1 MAEEKKKPVAASHA
15 AKHPAE
21 HPAPKEVHVSLDAGP
36 AAAAA
41 ASAPA
46 SHVAPQA
53 PGHPQPTNGLGIAA
67 MILGIVAFLFGW
79 VPFFGFLA
87 GATAVILGII
97 SLKKPGVKGMGIAG
111 LITGGLAVLWSL
123 FITVIFIIAIVAAAP
138 AGVAGGQ
145 AINELNKA
153 YDSYNAENKALIEA
167 KKDYKKGETA
177 TFGQF
182 EVKVNSVKRDYV
194 FTGNE
199 SYVTP
204 DDGMEY
210 IVVNVTAKNV
220 GDDSKYLSSYDLK
233 INEDGVANASAYYD
247 VSPALKSGDIS
258 AGASTTG
265 NIVFQ
270 VTKGATD
277 LKLQYETTV
286 YDLKAGKSQDLVFT
300 LAI

>member
-15 AKHPAE
+15 AQHPAT

-41 ASAPA
+41 ASTPAPHAAPA
-46 SHVAPQA
+46 A

-67 MILGIVAFLFGW
+67 MILGIIAFIFGW

-87 GATAVILGII
+87 GATAVVLGII

-138 AGVAGGQ
+138 TGVAGGK
-145 AINELNKA
+145 AIDELNKA

-177 TFGQF
+177 IFGQF

-194 FTGNE
+194 FTGSD

-204 DDGMEY
+204 DEGMEY
-210 IVVNVTAKNV
+210 IVVNVTAKNI
-220 GDDSKYLSSYDLK
+220 GDESKYLSGYDLK
-233 INEDGVANASAYYD
+233 ISEGGVSDTSSFYD
-247 VSPALKSGDIS
+247 VSPALKSGNVS

-265 NIVFQ
+265 NIVFE
-270 VTKGATD
+270 VTKGASD

-286 YDLKAGKSQDLVFT
+286 YDLQAGKSQDLVFT

>member
-1 MAEEKKKPVAASHA
+1 MAEENKK
-15 AKHPAE
+15 PAE
-21 HPAPKEVHVSLDAGP
+21 HAPHTAPKEVHVSLND
-36 AAAAA
+36 
-41 ASAPA
+41 APA
-46 SHVAPQA
+46 PVTPVAPAHHQA
-53 PGHPQPTNGLGIAA
+53 TSGIGLAA
-67 MILGIVAFLFGW
+67 MIVGIVAFIFGW
-79 VPFFGFLA
+79 APFFGFLA
-87 GATAVILGII
+87 GVTAVILGII
-97 SLKKPGVKGMGIAG
+97 SLKKPGGKGMGIAG
-111 LITGGLAVLWSL
+111 LITGGLAVLWGLVIS
-123 FITVIFIIAIVAAAP
+123 VIFILAIVAASTT
-138 AGVAGGQ
+138 GIAGGQ

-182 EVKVNSVKRDYV
+182 EVTVNSVNRDYV
-194 FTGNE
+194 FTGSD

-220 GDDSKYLSSYDLK
+220 GADSKYLSGYDLK
-233 INEDGVANASAYYD
+233 ISEDGVSNTSSFYD

-265 NIVFQ
+265 NIVYQ
-270 VTKGATD
+270 VTKGASG
-277 LKLQYETTV
+277 LKLQYETTI
-286 YDLKAGKSQDLVFT
+286 YDLKEGKSQDLVFT

>member
-15 AKHPAE
+15 AQHPEA
-21 HPAPKEVHVSLDAGP
+21 HPAPKEVHVSLNDGP
-36 AAAAA
+36 ATAAA
-41 ASAPA
+41 ASTPHTAPA
-46 SHVAPQA
+46 A

-67 MILGIVAFLFGW
+67 MILGIIAFIFGW

-87 GATAVILGII
+87 GATAVVLGII

-111 LITGGLAVLWSL
+111 LITGGLAILWSL

-138 AGVAGGQ
+138 TGVAGGK
-145 AINELNKA
+145 AINEPNKA

-194 FTGNE
+194 FTGSD

-204 DDGMEY
+204 DEGKEY

-220 GDDSKYLSSYDLK
+220 GDDSKYLSGYDLK
-233 INEDGVANASAYYD
+233 INEDGVSNTSSFYD
-247 VSPALKSGDIS
+247 VSPELKSGNLS

-265 NIVFQ
+265 NIVFE

-286 YDLKAGKSQDLVFT
+286 YDLEAGKSQDLVFT

>member
-1 MAEEKKKPVAASHA
+1 MAEEKKKPVAASPA
-15 AKHPAE
+15 AQHPAD
-21 HPAPKEVHVSLDAGP
+21 HPSPKEVHVSLNDGP
-36 AAAAA
+36 AVAAV
-41 ASAPA
+41 ASTPVAHATP
-46 SHVAPQA
+46 VAPV
-53 PGHPQPTNGLGIAA
+53 HPQPTNGLGVAA
-67 MILGIVAFLFGW
+67 MIVGIVAFVFGW

-87 GATAVILGII
+87 GATAVVLGII

-123 FITVIFIIAIVAAAP
+123 FITVFFIIAILAAGTT
-138 AGVAGGQ
+138 GVAGGK
-145 AINELNKA
+145 AIDELNKA

-194 FTGNE
+194 FTGSD

-210 IVVNVTAKNV
+210 IVVNVTAKNISS
-220 GDDSKYLSSYDLK
+220 DSKYLSGYDLK
-233 INEDGVANASAYYD
+233 ISEDGVSNTSSFYD
-247 VSPALKSGDIS
+247 VSPALKSGDVS
-258 AGASTTG
+258 AGATVTG
-265 NIVFQ
+265 NIVFE

>member
-1 MAEEKKKPVAASHA
+1 MAEEKKKPAAASHA
-15 AKHPAE
+15 APHPAK
-21 HPAPKEVHVSLDAGP
+21 HPAPKEVHVSLNDGP

-41 ASAPA
+41 ASAPTA
-46 SHVAPQA
+46 PVAPGA
-53 PGHPQPTNGLGIAA
+53 PIQPQPTNGLGIAA
-67 MILGIVAFLFGW
+67 MILGIVAFVFGW

-87 GATAVILGII
+87 GVTAVILGII

-123 FITVIFIIAIVAAAP
+123 FITVFFIIAILAAGTT
-138 AGVAGGQ
+138 GVAGGK
-145 AINELNKA
+145 AIDELNKA
-153 YDSYNAENKALIEA
+153 YDSYNAENKALIEG
-167 KKDYKKGETA
+167 KKDFKKGETA
-177 TFGQF
+177 TFGQL
-182 EVKVNSVKRDYV
+182 EVKVNSVERDYV
-194 FTGNE
+194 FTGSD

-220 GDDSKYLSSYDLK
+220 GKESKYLSGYDLK
-233 INEDGVANASAYYD
+233 INEDGITDTSSFYD
-247 VSPALKSGDIS
+247 VSPALKSGS
-258 AGASTTG
+258 LAAGSSTTG

-270 VTKGATD
+270 VTKGATG

-286 YDLKAGKSQDLVFT
+286 YDLKAGQSQDLVFT